1 MYWIIF
7 LIIIIVLCILYF
19 CISKVGS
26 GIDPNIYFPDDKYK
40 KEYKDSVGTITSIKT
55 NISIIYRFVGEVTIE
70 ELEFTR
76 AILNNKNDN
85 IEKIL
90 DLFKTKEI
98 KTRLEIISL
107 DNIPFLYIILD
118 ELDSIFIKYSTSNTC
133 MICWDSEENRI
144 LEPFDDKTFT
154 KIEDIA
160 FIIKMPELNK
170 FDNLQIQYSEI
181 DPNCEI
187 SFLKYYIPF
196 AVYIKTD
203 TIYNEL
209 SLIYSVNNLSY
220 LYEHDKIT
228 VCYKSKYCNIPI
240 YTYQISDTGKFV
252 GTLIDYTINYE
263 IIGDKI
269 ISTPNEAIDYES
281 LKSTIDK
288 RIDFINSLFACI
300 RASSITNMHIIRGD
314 RNTVLFGRGFS
325 NGHSIS
331 FQFNSIENSDD
342 LILTMD
348 GVIRDQIR
356 FTNIVNLRKKLV
368 ACYPLI
374 FQLPIRS
381 IF

>member
-19 CISKVGS
+19 CIAKVGS
-26 GIDPNIYFPDDKYK
+26 GINPNIYFPDDKYK

-55 NISIIYRFVGEVTIE
+55 NINIIYRFNGEVTIE

-76 AILNNKNDN
+76 AILNNENDN
-85 IEKIL
+85 IKQIL

-98 KTRLEIISL
+98 KTRLEIASL
-107 DNIPFLYIILD
+107 NNTPFLYIILD
-118 ELDSIFIKYSTSNTC
+118 ELDCIFIKYSTSNTC
-133 MICWDSEENRI
+133 MICWDSEENRV
-144 LEPFDDKTFT
+144 LELFDDKTFT
-154 KIEDIA
+154 KIKDLA
-160 FIIKMPELNK
+160 FIIKMPELTK
-170 FDNLQIQYSEI
+170 FDNLQIKYSEI

-209 SLIYSVNNLSY
+209 SLIYSVNHLLY

-240 YTYQISDTGKFV
+240 YTYQISDTGV
-252 GTLIDYTINYE
+252 IIGTLMDYTINYE
-263 IIGDKI
+263 IVGDKV
-269 ISTPNEAIDYES
+269 ISTPNKPINYES
-281 LKSTIDK
+281 LKSTIDE
-288 RIDFINSLFACI
+288 RIDFDNSLFDCI
-300 RASSITNMHIIRGD
+300 KASSRTSIHIIRGNK
-314 RNTVLFGRGFS
+314 NTVLFGSGFF

-331 FQFNSIENSDD
+331 FQFNSISNSDD
-342 LILTMD
+342 LMLTID

-356 FTNIVNLRKKLV
+356 FTDIVNLRKKLV
-368 ACYPLI
+368 ARYPLI
-374 FQLPIRS
+374 FQLPIRL
-381 IF
+381 IG